1 MRATPRA
8 GVWVAL
14 LAAALLAGAG
24 CAPRGDGE
32 TAIAPGDSA
41 GQAGATMSDADFDKV
56 ELDTFEE
63 SAGTPKAGDD
73 FEGILIAMPAK
84 LSAGSLDHT
93 PLCGVWSFNNKVLG
107 QFPIVEDSLVFLA
120 RNVQTHE
127 TATGH
132 FRMHEDPASPSDMQ
146 TTDDA
151 PPAPPDRSG
160 ETIADED
167 ITTRGYFN
175 YNLGRVWKLPARP
188 GHWRLHLVLH
198 DVQSNEV
205 EFEVVK

>member
-1 MRATPRA
+1 MRANRRA
-8 GVWVAL
+8 GAWAAL
-14 LAAALLAGAG
+14 LAAVLLAGAG
-24 CAPRGDGE
+24 CAPGGDGDPSN
-32 TAIAPGDSA
+32 APAGA
-41 GQAGATMSDADFDKV
+41 PGQAGATMSDAAFDKV

-84 LSAGSLDHT
+84 LPAGSLDRI

-132 FRMHEDPASPSDMQ
+132 FRMHEDPASASDMK
-146 TTDDA
+146 TSDDA
-151 PPAPPDRSG
+151 PPPPATHDDELLS
-160 ETIADED
+160 DED

-175 YNLGRVWKLPARP
+175 FNLGRVWKVPARP
-188 GHWRLHLVLH
+188 GRWRVHLVLH

>member
-1 MRATPRA
+1 
-8 GVWVAL
+8 
-14 LAAALLAGAG
+14 
-24 CAPRGDGE
+24 
-32 TAIAPGDSA
+32 
-41 GQAGATMSDADFDKV
+41 MSDAAFDKV
-56 ELDTFEE
+56 KLDTFEE

-73 FEGILIAMPAK
+73 FEGILIAMPSK
-84 LSAGSLDHT
+84 LPAGSLERI

-132 FRMHEDPASPSDMQ
+132 FRMHEDPARASDM
-146 TTDDA
+146 TTSDDA
-151 PPAPPDRSG
+151 PPPPASHDDELIS
-160 ETIADED
+160 DED
-167 ITTRGYFN
+167 ITARGYFN
-175 YNLGRVWKLPARP
+175 FNLARVWKVPERP
-188 GHWRLHLVLH
+188 GKWRVHLVLH